1 MVSVGY
7 ESYANIWTLEG
18 GMGAIQS
25 TINLAKEDTA
35 QSSLH
40 GKFNNYG
47 NLFRIARFL
56 PNSPFCVTV
65 DEKFVCKIFN
75 FLTMKTM
82 QIIQPRTRGNSEIND
97 ILVVANLQRFAI
109 VSKRLLFYDI
119 YGVHH
124 LKDKRM
130 AQNLAN
136 QPSLLGGFKKPNMKI

>member
-1 MVSVGY
+1 
-7 ESYANIWTLEG
+7 
-18 GMGAIQS
+18 
-25 TINLAKEDTA
+25 
-35 QSSLH
+35 
-40 GKFNNYG
+40 
-47 NLFRIARFL
+47 
-56 PNSPFCVTV
+56 
-65 DEKFVCKIFN
+65 
-75 FLTMKTM
+75 MKTM

-136 QPSLLGGFKKPNMKI
+136 QPSLLGGFKKPNMKIQQKIMPIIGADYNLHSGNFVVCTTNEIR